1 MDAQPKFIPVSVSN
15 IINYDVWKYTS
26 SQEWSHCQRIRNC
39 FYRAVA
45 LWEDG
50 ISDKNTRKS
59 LGKVIVY
66 FRKIQSFL
74 YCHLSSNSLEEKKD
88 HGKPG
93 RNCGHIFTCASLLKP
108 PVCTFA
114 SSQEKGFSLA
124 PIIDV
129 VSFSFTTAKKQC
141 RCLIT

>member
-1 MDAQPKFIPVSVSN
+1 MDVQPKFIPVSVSN

-50 ISDKNTRKS
+50 ISDKKTRGN
-59 LGKVIVY
+59 LWV
-66 FRKIQSFL
+66 RWSFISENPKFFVL
-74 YCHLSSNSLEEKKD
+74 PPLFQFFGGEKD
-88 HGKPG
+88 HGKPS